1 MNFGRALRV
10 ARAARGLSQ
19 KDVAE
24 LVRVKPSY
32 VSLLE
37 SGKRQNP
44 SVAVMQQF
52 ATALGIPVDL
62 LLLLAT
68 EDADGR
74 KISSAD
80 AQRIGEAMVRLYGE
94 SDGDAPPASL

>member
-24 LVRVKPSY
+24 LVNVKPSY

-37 SGKRQNP
+37 SGKRLNP
-44 SVAVMQQF
+44 SVGVMRHF
-52 ATALGIPVDL
+52 ASALGIPVDL

-68 EDADGR
+68 DNTDGR
-74 KISSAD
+74 RISSTD
-80 AQRIGEAMVRLYGE
+80 AQRIGEALVYLYVE
-94 SDGDAPPASL
+94 STSDIPAT